1 MADASGGREAVAVA
15 VAAGVA
21 PPPFQVRGG
30 CGGGRERRRESRRLG
45 PVLGMRRFNGA

>member
-15 VAAGVA
+15 VAEGAA

-30 CGGGRERRRESRRLG
+30 EGGPRE
-45 PVLGMRRFNGA
+45 